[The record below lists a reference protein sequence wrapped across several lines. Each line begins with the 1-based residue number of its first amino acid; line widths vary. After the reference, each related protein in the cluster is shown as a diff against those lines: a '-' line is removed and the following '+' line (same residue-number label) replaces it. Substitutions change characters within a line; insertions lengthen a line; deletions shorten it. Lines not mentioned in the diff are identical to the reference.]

1 MGTIGGRALACQNAD
16 METPTPV
23 PPPHAAK
30 DVTEHVGYRLKRA
43 SAALRTAMDRAL
55 REHGLTV
62 PQYSCL
68 ELLDEQPGLSN
79 ADLARGTFV
88 TRQSANVV
96 LRGLK
101 DAELITRPHS
111 AEHGRALPVHLTAA
125 GRERLHA
132 ARRAV
137 YAIEVRMI
145 SGVPADR
152 LAALLS
158 DLDAMTEA
166 LGD

>member
-1 MGTIGGRALACQNAD
+1 
-16 METPTPV
+16 MENPTPV
-23 PPPHAAK
+23 PPPHAAR

-43 SAALRTAMDRAL
+43 SAALRNAMDRAL

-101 DAELITRPHS
+101 DAGLITRP
-111 AEHGRALPVHLTAA
+111 ATAAQGRALPVHLTPA
-125 GRERLHA
+125 GRERLHL

-137 YAIEVRMI
+137 YSIEVRMI
-145 SGVPADR
+145 GGVPADR

-166 LGD
+166 LDG

>member
-1 MGTIGGRALACQNAD
+1 
-16 METPTPV
+16 MEDRSPV
-23 PPPHAAK
+23 APPHPAEGI
-30 DVTEHVGYRLKRA
+30 TEHVGYRLKRA
-43 SAALRTAMDRAL
+43 AAALRSAMDRAL

-68 ELLDEQPGLSN
+68 ELLDERPGLSN

-101 DAELITRPHS
+101 DAGLISRPDDVD
-111 AEHGRALPVHLTAA
+111 HGRALPVHLTAA

-132 ARRAV
+132 VRAAV
-137 YAIEVRMI
+137 YAIERRMI
-145 SGVPADR
+145 EAIPADR
-152 LAALLS
+152 VAALLA
-158 DLDAMTEA
+158 DLDTMAEA
-166 LGD
+166 LGE

>member
-1 MGTIGGRALACQNAD
+1 
-16 METPTPV
+16 MEDRTPV
-23 PPPHAAK
+23 PPPHPAQ

-43 SAALRTAMDRAL
+43 SAALRNAMDRAL

-68 ELLDEQPGLSN
+68 ELLDQQPGLSN

-101 DAELITRPHS
+101 DADLITRPAA
-111 AEHGRALPVHLTAA
+111 AEHGRALPVHLTPA

-132 ARRAV
+132 ARGAV
-137 YAIEVRMI
+137 YAIEERMI
-145 SGVPADR
+145 SGVPADH
-152 LAALLS
+152 LTALLA
-158 DLDAMTEA
+158 DLDAMTRA

>member
-1 MGTIGGRALACQNAD
+1 
-16 METPTPV
+16 MEDRMPV
-23 PPPHAAK
+23 PPPHPAQ
-30 DVTEHVGYRLKRA
+30 DVTEHVGYRLKRT
-43 SAALRTAMDRAL
+43 SAALRSAMDRAL
-55 REHGLTV
+55 RDHGLTV

-96 LRGLK
+96 LRGLRE
-101 DAELITRPHS
+101 AGLITRPAS
-111 AEHGRALPVHLTAA
+111 AEHGRALPVHLTPA

-132 ARRAV
+132 ARGAV
-137 YAIEVRMI
+137 YAIEQRMI
-145 SGVPADR
+145 GEVAPDR
-152 LAALLS
+152 LTALLA
-158 DLDAMTEA
+158 DLDTMAEA

>member
-1 MGTIGGRALACQNAD
+1 
-16 METPTPV
+16 MEDRVRPAA
-23 PPPHAAK
+23 PHPAR

-43 SAALRTAMDRAL
+43 SAALRSAMDKAL

-101 DAELITRPHS
+101 DAGLITR
-111 AEHGRALPVHLTAA
+111 ADVTDHGRALPVHLTPA
-125 GRERLHA
+125 GQQRLHV
-132 ARRAV
+132 ARESV
-137 YAIEVRMI
+137 YAVEVRMI
-145 SGVPADR
+145 EAIPQRR
-152 LAALLS
+152 LAALLA
-158 DLDAMTEA
+158 DLDAMAEA
-166 LGD
+166 LTD

>member
-1 MGTIGGRALACQNAD
+1 MA
-16 METPTPV
+16 
-23 PPPHAAK
+23 PPHPVR

-43 SAALRTAMDRAL
+43 SAALRSAMDKAL
-55 REHGLTV
+55 REHDLTV

-101 DAELITRPHS
+101 EAGLITR
-111 AEHGRALPVHLTAA
+111 ATTTDHGRALPVHLTPA
-125 GRERLHA
+125 GQQRLHA
-132 ARRAV
+132 ARSAV
-137 YAIEVRMI
+137 YAIEERMI
-145 SGVPADR
+145 KAVPGDR
-152 LAALLS
+152 LASLLT
-158 DLDAMTEA
+158 DLDTMAEA
-166 LGD
+166 LDE

>member
-1 MGTIGGRALACQNAD
+1 MEDRA
-16 METPTPV
+16 PV
-23 PPPHAAK
+23 PAPHPAE

-43 SAALRTAMDRAL
+43 SAALRTAMDKAL

-68 ELLDEQPGLSN
+68 ELLDERPGLSN

-101 DAELITRPHS
+101 EAGLITRPLTTD
-111 AEHGRALPVHLTAA
+111 HGRALPTHLTPA
-125 GRERLHA
+125 GERRLRA
-132 ARRAV
+132 ARGAV
-137 YAIEVRMI
+137 YAIEKRMI
-145 SGVPADR
+145 RSVPEGR
-152 LAALLS
+152 LTALLA
-158 DLDAMTEA
+158 DLDTMTEA
-166 LGD
+166 LDG

>member
-1 MGTIGGRALACQNAD
+1 MENRA
-16 METPTPV
+16 PV
-23 PPPHAAK
+23 PPPHPAQ

-43 SAALRTAMDRAL
+43 SAALRTAMDKAL

-101 DAELITRPHS
+101 DAGLITRPAS
-111 AEHGRALPVHLTAA
+111 AEHGRALPVHLTPA
-125 GRERLHA
+125 GQERLHA
-132 ARRAV
+132 ARGAV
-137 YAIEVRMI
+137 YAIEQRMI
-145 SGVPADR
+145 SRVPPGR
-152 LAALLS
+152 LAALLA
-158 DLDAMTEA
+158 DLDTMTEA

>member
-1 MGTIGGRALACQNAD
+1 
-16 METPTPV
+16 
-23 PPPHAAK
+23 
-30 DVTEHVGYRLKRA
+30 
-43 SAALRTAMDRAL
+43 MDKAL

-96 LRGLK
+96 LRGLR
-101 DAELITRPHS
+101 DGGLITRPAS
-111 AEHGRALPVHLTAA
+111 AEHGRALPVHLTPA
-125 GRERLHA
+125 GQERLRA
-132 ARRAV
+132 ARGAV
-137 YAIEVRMI
+137 YAIEQRMI
-145 SGVPADR
+145 SNVAPDR
-152 LAALLS
+152 LAALLA
-158 DLDAMTEA
+158 DLDAMAEA

>member
-1 MGTIGGRALACQNAD
+1 
-16 METPTPV
+16 MEDRVPV
-23 PPPHAAK
+23 PSPHPAK

-43 SAALRTAMDRAL
+43 SVALRTAMDKVL
-55 REHGLTV
+55 REHDLTV

-101 DAELITRPHS
+101 DAGLITRPTS
-111 AEHGRALPVHLTAA
+111 ADHGRALPVHLTPA
-125 GRERLHA
+125 GRQRLHA
-132 ARRAV
+132 ARSAV
-137 YAIEVRMI
+137 YAIEERMI
-145 SGVPADR
+145 KAIPPRR
-152 LAALLS
+152 LAALLA
-158 DLDAMTEA
+158 DLDTMTDA
-166 LGD
+166 LGE

>member
-1 MGTIGGRALACQNAD
+1 MKDRNPIPL
-16 METPTPV
+16 
-23 PPPHAAK
+23 PHPAQ
-30 DVTEHVGYRLKRA
+30 DVTEHVGYRLKRT
-43 SAALRTAMDRAL
+43 SAALRSAMDKAL

-101 DAELITRPHS
+101 DAGLITRPAT
-111 AEHGRALPVHLTAA
+111 AEHGRALPVRLTPA
-125 GRERLHA
+125 GQERLHA
-132 ARRAV
+132 ARGAV
-137 YAIEVRMI
+137 YAIEQRMI
-145 SGVPADR
+145 SKVAPDR
-152 LAALLS
+152 LTALLA
-158 DLDAMTEA
+158 DLDTMTEA
-166 LGD
+166 LGA